1 MCTLWI
7 LGEGNSERGKQVQRP
22 CGRGVH
28 GVFEEEDR
36 SLGGW
41 GRVNEWEP
49 HRVGGPQRATP
60 ALWGPLPLNLGWTC
74 DLLSPKAATV
84 VTLCQF
90 QTQA

>member
-49 HRVGGPQRATP
+49 HRVFCWWPPKSHTS
-60 ALWGPLPLNLGWTC
+60 PLGSPPLESGL
-74 DLLSPKAATV
+74 DL
-84 VTLCQF
+84 
-90 QTQA
+90 